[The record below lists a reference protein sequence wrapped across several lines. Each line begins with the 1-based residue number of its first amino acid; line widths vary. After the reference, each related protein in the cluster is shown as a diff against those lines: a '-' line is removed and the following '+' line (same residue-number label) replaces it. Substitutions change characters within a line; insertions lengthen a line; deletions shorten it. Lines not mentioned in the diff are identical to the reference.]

1 MIVRVWSLLSHK
13 DLCQG
18 TGFIDI
24 TGCMR
29 LSIDLLGDINGL
41 LPAPAIVHCETPFF
55 LAQSGTKA
63 RQKSILSTCFQTA
76 SSFHITFDILSQ
88 KSIFFK
94 RKRDDKFYRDA
105 GTWGGAH

>member
-41 LPAPAIVHCETPFF
+41 LPAPAMVHCEIPFF

-76 SSFHITFDILSQ
+76 SSFYITFDILSQ
-88 KSIFFK
+88 KKIFFK
-94 RKRDDKFYRDA
+94 ERKMINSV
-105 GTWGGAH
+105 

>member
-1 MIVRVWSLLSHK
+1 MLSHK

-41 LPAPAIVHCETPFF
+41 LPAVRFRFF
-55 LAQSGTKA
+55 
-63 RQKSILSTCFQTA
+63 SIQNSFLSTCFQTA
-76 SSFHITFDILSQ
+76 SSYITFDILSQ
-88 KSIFFK
+88 KKIFFK
-94 RKRDDKFYRDA
+94 ERKMIN
-105 GTWGGAH
+105 

>member
-1 MIVRVWSLLSHK
+1 MLSHK

-41 LPAPAIVHCETPFF
+41 LPAVRFRFF
-55 LAQSGTKA
+55 STIRSEKKSIQN
-63 RQKSILSTCFQTA
+63 SILSTCFQTA
-76 SSFHITFDILSQ
+76 SSYITFDILSQ
-88 KSIFFK
+88 KKIFFK
-94 RKRDDKFYRDA
+94 ERKMINFAFFQDQSIKP
-105 GTWGGAH
+105 